1 VTPASHNLGTR
12 TGSGLKPAARRFAWL
27 IAAACVGLLNAGC
40 MVQDTKPQAKLQA
53 TVASAEIPES
63 QLLDVGIR
71 VFDTGIPKELENNPT
86 ELEKKRLYPDVR
98 KTEARFLANGLRDTL
113 AGSGQWGAVRVIP
126 ESVQFVDVLLT
137 ASIVESN
144 GARLKLDIAVRDSTG
159 RKWLAKRYE
168 GEADISSY
176 HDAAATKARDPFA
189 NLFVQIANDVL
200 AAREKIAVADRAAI
214 RQVTELQFAR
224 DLAPEK
230 FNGYLQ
236 ADKNGIEHLQ
246 RLPADDD
253 AMLLRIRKIRER
265 DAALIDT
272 VSDQYASFAEQV
284 GDSYNGWRRDSYT
297 EVLAEEK
304 LKSQARTRTI
314 LGAAAVLGS
323 IFVPGNCGNNSY
335 GCRRAESAAR
345 TAAAVGGVYAVLSG
359 LKKNAEAKN
368 HTATLKE
375 LSASLDAEVKGQ
387 VVDVEGH
394 TLKLTGSAEQQYVE
408 WRKTLHEIYGEEAGV
423 AVANPAAAAPGAA
436 APASPATTV
445 PAVATPVAVVPSA
458 VTSES
463 APQGAAP
470 TVAAPAAAKPAAP
483 APAPASESAPA
494 PHLAPATAGGES
506 R

>member
-1 VTPASHNLGTR
+1 MSTSAHPFMQIRAD
-12 TGSGLKPAARRFAWL
+12 AARAVARSCM
-27 IAAACVGLLNAGC
+27 AAALAVVALLGSGC
-40 MVQDTKPQAKLQA
+40 MVQDTKPQPKLQA
-53 TVASAEIPES
+53 IVAKTEIPEA

-98 KTEARFLANGLRDTL
+98 KTEARFLANGVRDTL

-126 ESVQFVDVLLT
+126 ESVQFVDVLVT
-137 ASIVESN
+137 GAIVESN

-189 NLFVQIANDVL
+189 NLFVLIANDIL
-200 AAREKIAVADRAAI
+200 AARDKIAVADRAAI
-214 RQVTELQFAR
+214 RQVTELQFAK

-230 FNGYLQ
+230 FSDYLQ
-236 ADKNGIEHLQ
+236 ADKSGIVHLQ

-253 AMLLRIRKIRER
+253 AMLARIRKIRER

-272 VSDQYASFAEQV
+272 VSDQYAGFSEQV
-284 GDSYNGWRRDSYT
+284 ADSYNGWRRDSYT
-297 EVLAEEK
+297 EVQAEEK

-323 IFVPGNCGNNSY
+323 IFVPGNCNATSY
-335 GCRRAESAAR
+335 GCRRAEAAAR

-368 HTATLKE
+368 HTATIKE

-423 AVANPAAAAPGAA
+423 AANGSDA
-436 APASPATTV
+436 APAIAV
-445 PAVATPVAVVPSA
+445 PPD
-458 VTSES
+458 
-463 APQGAAP
+463 
-470 TVAAPAAAKPAAP
+470 APAAAPSITPSAPSTAAPPTSTPGASPAVDPAATT
-483 APAPASESAPA
+483 
-494 PHLAPATAGGES
+494 PHLAPATAGGSS